1 MVSMN
6 RNRRLG
12 ALVLWLVC
20 GVVIG
25 SLFGELLG
33 LILPEGVVNK
43 FFLVAT
49 EIGVGPVT
57 LNLAVMTFTLGF
69 TLNINVTG
77 VLGMLFAAYYF
88 RWFR

>member
-1 MVSMN
+1 MN

-33 LILPEGVVNK
+33 WILPEGVVNT
-43 FFLVAT
+43 FFLIHT
-49 EIGVGPVT
+49 NIGIGPIT
-57 LNLAVMTFTLGF
+57 IDLAVMSFTLGF
-69 TLNINVTG
+69 TLTINVIG

>member
-1 MVSMN
+1 MI

-12 ALVLWLVC
+12 SLALWLIC

-33 LILPEGVVNK
+33 LILPEGVVHE
-43 FFLVAT
+43 FFLASVD
-49 EIGVGPVT
+49 IGIGPVT
-57 LNLAVMTFTLGF
+57 LDLAVVSFTLGF
-69 TLNINVTG
+69 TLDINVTG
-77 VLGMLFAAYYF
+77 VLGILFASYYF

>member
-1 MVSMN
+1 MN

-12 ALVLWLVC
+12 SLVLWLVC

-33 LILPEGVVNK
+33 LILPEGVVWE
-43 FFLVAT
+43 FFLT
-49 EIGVGPVT
+49 STNIGIGPVT
-57 LNLAVMTFTLGF
+57 LDLAVVSFTLGF
-69 TLNINVTG
+69 TLTINVIG